1 VTIMECIKTEEDYE
15 KALSIVLSLM
25 NAKEG
30 TEDAE
35 RLELW
40 ANLVGAYEDEHYPIP
55 VPTPLQAIEFAMDQ
69 QGLTRRDLEPF
80 MGNEVVVSEVL
91 TGKRRLSLG
100 MARALNAGMGIP
112 FGTLAQGIGG

>member
-1 VTIMECIKTEEDYE
+1 MDCIKSEEEYE

-40 ANLVGAYEDEHYPIP
+40 AKLVEAYEDEHYPIP
-55 VPTPLQAIEFAMDQ
+55 MPTPLEAIEFAMDQ
-69 QGLTRRDLEPF
+69 QGLTRRGLEPF
-80 MGNEVVVSEVL
+80 MGNESVVSEVL
-91 TGKRRLSLG
+91 DGKRRLTLD
-100 MARALNAGMGIP
+100 MARALNAGLGIP